1 MMPPQLPTPD
11 ADPTRLPAHLS
22 HCASARGRLHRL
34 RGLAAAVDA
43 QLQPRFLCTLAALAL
58 LLAGLSMLL
67 SAAGA

>member
-1 MMPPQLPTPD
+1 MTPPQGLQPD
-11 ADPTRLPAHLS
+11 ADPTHLQAHLG
-22 HCASARGRLHRL
+22 HCARARGPLHRL
-34 RGLAAAVDA
+34 RGLMAAVDA